1 MKIKD
6 LQEGVNIYKGCNLPN
21 YDDTY
26 TEVWE
31 EGRNVLSNWITKMR
45 FTGEE
50 QCHFSRTINDKQKVV
65 VSSIEKLRNNYINGK
80 AATLKSC
87 INNKYI
93 NAMIEQDRD
102 FIANKEFG
110 MDYWDLGSGEQEW
123 VDDELEDIIQYAQER
138 NQY

>member
-1 MKIKD
+1 MRIKD
-6 LQEGVNIYKGCNLPN
+6 LQEGVNIHKGCQLQNF
-21 YDDTY
+21 DDSSTV
-26 TEVWE
+26 VWE
-31 EGRNVLSNWITKMR
+31 LNKNVLNNWIIKMR

-50 QCHFSRTINDKQKVV
+50 QCHFSRTINDCQEVIV
-65 VSSIEKLRNNYINGK
+65 DSIEQSRNNFINEK

-123 VDDELEDIIQYAQER
+123 VDDELDIIQYAQER